1 MILLDENI
9 VEDQRLL
16 LRSWHIAARQ
26 IGLDVARS
34 GIQDDELIPLLHSLK
49 TPTLFTRDLRFYSR
63 DEPHAGYCI
72 VALAVGQ
79 GEVASYVRRFLK
91 HQEFDTNAKRMG
103 KIVYLTHNSLRV
115 RQLRQAD
122 ETPVAW

>member
-16 LRSWHIAARQ
+16 LRSWRISIRQ

-49 TPTLFTRDLRFYSR
+49 APTLFTRDLRFYGR

-91 HQEFDTNAKRMG
+91 HSEFDTNAKRMG
-103 KIVYLTHNSLRV
+103 KIVFLTHNGLRV
-115 RQLRQAD
+115 RQLRQAG
-122 ETPVAW
+122 EMPVAW